1 MMINLFAPKRVAALL
16 AAGTLLAT
24 TAPVAQADSL
34 GYSYWQLGYVS
45 ADIDGLDSKLDGWGV
60 GLSYEVTDRIF
71 IDAGYTDVGGTESGL
86 DLNEQDLTL
95 GVGYA
100 YPITPHN
107 DLIGRVGYV
116 RAEAEVRSVAS
127 TTDDGYSVGVGWRS
141 RPLDPIELEAAV
153 NYVDLSDAG
162 DTTTFGLGAFWYFT
176 PQVALAVAGS
186 YNDDVTSFT
195 IGVRGT
201 WGRQATRD

>member
-1 MMINLFAPKRVAALL
+1 MIKHFAPRRVAALL
-16 AAGTLLAT
+16 AAGALLAT
-24 TAPVAQADSL
+24 VAPSAQADSL

-45 ADIDGLDSKLDGWGV
+45 VDIDGLSTELDGWGV

-71 IDAGYTDVGGTESGL
+71 INAGYTDIGSTISGL
-86 DLNEQDLTL
+86 DIDEQDLTL

-116 RAEAEVRSVAS
+116 RAEAELGGFGDAS
-127 TTDDGYSVGVGWRS
+127 DDGYSLGVGWRS

-162 DTTTFGLGAFWYFT
+162 DTTSFGLAGFWYFT
-176 PQVALAVAGS
+176 PQVALAIGGTYSDDATS
-186 YNDDVTSFT
+186 YT